1 MQLLRAVRM
10 EGPRGP
16 ISVDPA
22 TRLVTENDYIRR
34 VERHGAHLV
43 NVEIK
48 TFTAVPQ

>member
-1 MQLLRAVRM
+1 MTLLKAVHQ

-16 ISVDPA
+16 ISVDPS

-34 VERHGAHLV
+34 VERRGPHLV

-48 TFTAVPQ
+48 TFPSVPQ